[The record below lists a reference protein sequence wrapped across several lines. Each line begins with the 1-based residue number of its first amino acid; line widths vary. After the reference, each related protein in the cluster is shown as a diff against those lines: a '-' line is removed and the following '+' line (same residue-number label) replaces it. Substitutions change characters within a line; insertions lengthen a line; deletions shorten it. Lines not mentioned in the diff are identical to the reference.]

1 MSIFASLHEAQS
13 FLEHNPDIELFEL
26 FILDNNGVPR
36 GKLLHRDELL
46 AVYASGR
53 PLPSTILGLTI
64 NGDDVE
70 NSGLVWDVGDI
81 DCRAYP
87 ISGSLQRMPWR
98 LIPTAAVQ
106 VSMHPRE
113 GLPATVADPRQLL
126 AKVVDALK
134 ADGYYPVMAAELEF
148 YLLDQTPDSH
158 GRPQPARDQD
168 GGRPR
173 ATQVY
178 GLRELE
184 QIEPFLADLYSACK
198 LQGIPAR
205 TAISEYAPG
214 QVEIT
219 LEHRADAL
227 QAMDEAVRY
236 KRLVKGVA
244 HKHGMTACFMA
255 KPFDDLAGT
264 GLHMHVSLADADG
277 HNLFASDAAD
287 GTPLLRH
294 AVGGMLS
301 TLLDALLLFCPNANS
316 YRRFQANS
324 YAPLARHLGGRQPH
338 RQPAR
343 AGRAGAFAAYR
354 TPHLR
359 CRRQPLP
366 GCRGD
371 PGRHPSWPARA
382 ARPRRSGA
390 RQRLRPG
397 QRAAA
402 HRLAHHPARAGRL
415 PMGARSVRR
424 RISRRVPGGQTR
436 RIPPVHGRSRGAGLA
451 LVPASGMTGLTVES
465 LRPFFHVAAVKL
477 PIKVVHYRFA
487 QMSP

>member
-1 MSIFASLHEAQS
+1 MTRACAHLPGGARAPASRNRMRTAMSVFASLHEAQS
-13 FLEHNPDIELFEL
+13 FLEHNPDIEMFEL

-46 AVYASGR
+46 AVYQCGR

-106 VSMHPRE
+106 VSMHPTE
-113 GLPATVADPRQLL
+113 GLPATVADPRHLL
-126 AKVVDALK
+126 ARVIDALK

-148 YLLDQTPDSH
+148 YLLDQKPDGN
-158 GRPQPARDQD
+158 GRPQPAPDVD

-173 ATQVY
+173 STQVY

-219 LEHRADAL
+219 LQHRADAL

-244 HKHGMTACFMA
+244 HKHGMSACFMA

-264 GLHMHVSLADADG
+264 GMHMHVSLADAEG
-277 HNLFASDAAD
+277 NNLFASEAGD

-294 AVGGMLS
+294 AVGGMLG
-301 TLLDALLLFCPNANS
+301 TLLDSLLMFCPNANS

-324 YAPLARHLGGRQPH
+324 YAPLAATWGVDN
-338 RQPAR
+338 
-343 AGRAGAFAAYR
+343 R
-354 TPHLR
+354 TVSL
-359 CRRQPLP
+359 
-366 GCRGD
+366 
-371 PGRHPSWPARA
+371 
-382 ARPRRSGA
+382 
-390 RQRLRPG
+390 
-397 QRAAA
+397 
-402 HRLAHHPARAGRL
+402 
-415 PMGARSVRR
+415 
-424 RISRRVPGGQTR
+424 RVPGG
-436 RIPPVHGRSRGAGLA
+436 
-451 LVPASGMTGLTVES
+451 PASSRHIEHRICGADANPYLAAAAILLGIHRGIREQCDPGAPVEGNGYAQAKSLLPTDWLTT
-465 LRPFFHVAAVKL
+465 LRALEDSSWAREAFGSEFLGVYLAVKRAE
-477 PIKVVHYRFA
+477 YRQFMGEVGEQDWRWYLHQA
-487 QMSP
+487 